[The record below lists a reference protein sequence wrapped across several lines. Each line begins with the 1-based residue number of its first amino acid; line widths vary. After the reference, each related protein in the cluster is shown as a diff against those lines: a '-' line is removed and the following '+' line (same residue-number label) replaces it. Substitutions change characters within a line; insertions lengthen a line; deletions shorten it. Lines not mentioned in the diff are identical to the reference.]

1 MPKLRACVHVRD
13 SSGKEYMF
21 LPENEVPDWAAK
33 LITNPKAWAD
43 YEPPTKS
50 TPAPVVA
57 PVVSETAK
65 VMPDDTFEASDAP
78 PRGGPG
84 SGRSVWQEFAEAH
97 EVEIP
102 NSASKA
108 DIIAACEAAGII

>member
-1 MPKLRACVHVRD
+1 MRRLKSYVHVHHNGRTTVFGPSD
-13 SSGKEYMF
+13 
-21 LPENEVPDWAAK
+21 EVPDWAVA

-43 YEPPTKS
+43 YEPLAKS
-50 TPAPVVA
+50 IPAPVVA
-57 PVVSETAK
+57 PVVPETAK
-65 VMPDDTFEASDAP
+65 VTPDETIEDSDAP

-97 EVEIP
+97 EVEIS